1 MTWCSDMTDTGERIV
16 YCVIVMG
23 GLVVF
28 ATMIGLISNS
38 IEDTLESLSEG
49 KTKVLAQYAQLTA
62 WHLALLTR
70 Y

>member
-1 MTWCSDMTDTGERIV
+1 MTDTGERIV

-49 KTKVLAQYAQLTA
+49 KTKVLAQICPDYRMA
-62 WHLALLTR
+62 LAHLTR